1 MNFHITHNSKTNLY
15 DLQITKMDPIEYNT
29 EIVVGEFFD
38 ITLDKVTK
46 IMSQAEMI
54 LAFGYEFIESLDKGR
69 LREY

>member
-46 IMSQAEMI
+46 IMSNAEMI
-54 LAFGYEFIESLDKGR
+54 LAFGLEYMESEDKGR